1 VTVNTIESAM
11 NQPAAPHIQHQTEI
25 VALKKRLAKVHRIIT
40 AGGLW
45 PLTKGHVSCRIAGT
59 DRVLILGHIHAEGRS
74 LANTDV
80 DDIVTVDIEGN
91 FIEGRIE
98 PVDERFAHTEVYKAR
113 PDVHAVAHAHAS
125 TATAFGIAGVN
136 ILPVG
141 NRGAIFAPRVPI
153 LTFDKQIDTPER
165 GRMVVETLGEGCAVV
180 LKNHGVVV
188 TSDTIE
194 NVCITLFA
202 LEETAQLH
210 WRAAQLGKVEAISNS
225 EVRSVMTGHR
235 YEEFFSHVWGHY
247 EALDPWNGK

>member
-1 VTVNTIESAM
+1 M
-11 NQPAAPHIQHQTEI
+11 NQPVLPVKPETE
-25 VALKKRLAKVHRIIT
+25 VLALKKRLAKVHRIIT

-45 PLTKGHVSCRIAGT
+45 PLTKGHVSCRVPGT
-59 DRVLILGHIHAEGRS
+59 DHVLILGHIHSEGRS

-80 DDIVTVDIEGN
+80 DDIVTVDLEGN

-113 PDVHAVAHAHAS
+113 SDVKAVAHAHPPMS
-125 TATAFGIAGVN
+125 VAFGIAGVN

-141 NRGAIFAPRVPI
+141 NRGAIFAPQVPI
-153 LTFDKQIDTPER
+153 LGFDKQIDTPER
-165 GRMVVETLGEGCAVV
+165 GRMVVEALGSGCAVV

-202 LEETAQLH
+202 LEETAELH
-210 WRAAQLGKVEAISNS
+210 WRAAQLGKVEPISGA
-225 EVRSVMTGHR
+225 EVKRVMTGAR

-247 EALDPWNGK
+247 DALDPWNQK

>member
-1 VTVNTIESAM
+1 M
-11 NQPAAPHIQHQTEI
+11 NQPAAPHLQHETETI
-25 VALKKRLAKVHRIIT
+25 VLKKRLAKVHRIIT

-45 PLTKGHVSCRIAGT
+45 PLTKGHVSCRIPDT

-80 DDIVTVDIEGN
+80 DDIVTVDIEGK

-125 TATAFGIAGVN
+125 MATAFGVAGVN

-141 NRGAIFAPRVPI
+141 NRGAIFAPHVPI

-165 GRMVVETLGEGCAVV
+165 GRMVVQALGEGCAVV

-225 EVRSVMTGHR
+225 EVKSVMTGHR

-247 EALDPWNGK
+247 EALDPWHGK